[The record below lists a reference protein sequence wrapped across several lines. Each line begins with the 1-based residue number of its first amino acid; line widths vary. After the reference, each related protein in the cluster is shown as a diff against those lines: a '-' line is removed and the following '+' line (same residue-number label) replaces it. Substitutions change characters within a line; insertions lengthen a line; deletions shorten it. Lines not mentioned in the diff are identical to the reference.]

1 MAKYQVKVTKVF
13 GACATLSGEV
23 EAKDK
28 YQARELAKE
37 LDWSNV
43 YEHITQDNLS
53 ESYQF
58 AEIKVD
64 DEVLG
69 DCLFASNIVQEA
81 FELQKIIE
89 K

>member
-1 MAKYQVKVTKVF
+1 MSTNIY
-13 GACATLSGEV
+13 
-23 EAKDK
+23 
-28 YQARELAKE
+28 
-37 LDWSNV
+37 
-43 YEHITQDNLS
+43 NLS

-64 DEVLG
+64 DEVLE

>member
-1 MAKYQVKVTKVF
+1 MAKYQVKVTKGL
-13 GACATLSGEV
+13 GACATLTGEV

-28 YQARELAKE
+28 YQAKELAKE

-53 ESYQF
+53 GSYQF

-64 DEVLG
+64 DEVLE